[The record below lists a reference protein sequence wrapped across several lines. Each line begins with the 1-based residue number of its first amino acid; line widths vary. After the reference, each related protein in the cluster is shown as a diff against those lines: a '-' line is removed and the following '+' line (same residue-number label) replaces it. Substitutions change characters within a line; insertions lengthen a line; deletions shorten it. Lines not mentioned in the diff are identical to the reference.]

1 MNKQQHLM
9 TALFPDRES
18 AELGYSA
25 LSERGYTSADV
36 DVLMSEYAQ
45 RRYFTQGSAKTEL
58 GAKAMGPASASAAT
72 LMGCNIPEQRMRQ
85 YDRGIR
91 NGGILMLVMPRSN
104 EDAWH
109 IDNLWRINRAQDVYC

>member
-1 MNKQQHLM
+1 MNKQQHVM

-25 LSERGYTSADV
+25 LS
-36 DVLMSEYAQ
+36 
-45 RRYFTQGSAKTEL
+45 
-58 GAKAMGPASASAAT
+58 SAAT
-72 LMGCNIPEQRMRQ
+72 LMGCNIPEERVRQ

-104 EDAWH
+104 EDAWQ